1 MNFKFIKKAI
11 VITAI
16 TAAVVVPAGQLIAAN
31 VSPATVLPTQE
42 AGTKID
48 QNYLINA
55 VTEIQ
60 KQDKTIKITSSEE
73 IKFENTLLG
82 KVFVTCEE
90 GEAFVYANPQEDS
103 DWIGKVY
110 ETTSVKIVEKDDL
123 WTKVQ
128 SGNVE
133 GYVKTDKLVLGKDAI
148 EKAKNI
154 LVAVY
159 PEIDMLTL
167 SIEEIDAAFS
177 IGETKDEEASRLAA
191 EEAARVAAEQ
201 ARIAAAKAASLAK
214 GQEIVAYA
222 KQFIGNPYVWGG
234 TSLTRG
240 ADCSGFVQSVYKHF
254 GVSLPRTSYSQERVG
269 RAVSYSEI
277 QPGDIVCYDGHVGIY
292 AGDGK
297 IVNAID
303 EQRGIGISNATYR
316 KIITI
321 RRIF

>member
-1 MNFKFIKKAI
+1 MNFKFIRKAI

-16 TAAVVVPAGQLIAAN
+16 AASVVVPVGQLIAAN
-31 VSPATVLPTQE
+31 ETPAPILKASE
-42 AGTKID
+42 SGTKID

-60 KQDKTIKITSSEE
+60 KQDKKIKIASSEE
-73 IKFENTLLG
+73 IKFENTLLS
-82 KVFVTCEE
+82 KVFVNCEN
-90 GEAFVYANPQEDS
+90 GVAFVYANPQDDS
-103 DWIGKVY
+103 DWVGKVY
-110 ETTSVKIVEKDDL
+110 ETTSVKIVEKGDT

-128 SGNVE
+128 SGNVV
-133 GYVKTDKLVLGKDAI
+133 GYVKSEKLVLGKDAI
-148 EKAKNI
+148 EKARAI
-154 LVAVY
+154 LTTAY
-159 PEIDMLTL
+159 PEKEIKTL
-167 SIEEIDAAFS
+167 SIEEIDATFS
-177 IGETKDEEASRLAA
+177 VGETNEEEASRLAA
-191 EEAARVAAEQ
+191 EEAARVAEEQ

-222 KQFIGNPYVWGG
+222 KKFIGNPYVWGG

-240 ADCSGFVQSVYKHF
+240 ADCSGFVQSVYRHF

-269 RAVSYSEI
+269 RSVSYSEI

-316 KIITI
+316 KIRTI